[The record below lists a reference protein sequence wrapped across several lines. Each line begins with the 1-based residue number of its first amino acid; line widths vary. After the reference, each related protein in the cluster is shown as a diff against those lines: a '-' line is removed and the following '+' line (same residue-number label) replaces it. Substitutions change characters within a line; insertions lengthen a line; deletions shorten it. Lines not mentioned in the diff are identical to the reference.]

1 MRQASPNARGLNPL
15 SQPSIGGP
23 EPAES
28 HKEQIR
34 SHYDSLAPQWDR
46 WRDQNR
52 FYHRDLQQYLRFLI
66 PPNASV
72 CELGCARGD
81 LLASL
86 EPRRGLGIDLS
97 PALIGCAR
105 QRYPGLDF
113 RIGDCEELDADET
126 FDYVLLSNVVGE
138 LYDVQ
143 RAFACLHRL
152 CRPDS
157 RVIIIHYNYFWEPV
171 LRAGERLKLK
181 MPQPIQNW
189 LPLQDLE
196 GLLSLAGFETIKRGY
211 RLLFPK
217 KVPVLAWFLNKLLAK
232 LPGFWK
238 LCLIEVLVA
247 RPQSVARVPSSV
259 SCTVVVPCRN
269 ENGNIIDAVARIP
282 SMGRH
287 TEILFVDGN
296 STDGTV
302 EAIQEQIRLQPEKDI
317 KLLPQGNGIG
327 KGDAVRKGFAAAS
340 GEVLMILDADLT
352 VHPEELPKFFNALV
366 SGKGEFINGSRLVYQ
381 MENQAMRFL
390 NLLGNKLFSRL
401 FTYLL
406 EQRLRDTLCGTKAL
420 YKRDYNKIVA
430 NRSYFG
436 EFDPF
441 GDFDLLFGAAKLNL
455 KIVEIPVRYYSRTYG
470 ETKIRR
476 FMHGWLLMKM
486 CAVAYTK
493 LKWI

>member
-1 MRQASPNARGLNPL
+1 MRQPSPNAPGLDSHPQPPVDRL
-15 SQPSIGGP
+15 S
-23 EPAES
+23 PAET

-52 FYHRDLQQYLRFLI
+52 FYHGDLEQYLRFLI

-72 CELGCARGD
+72 CELGCAQGD
-81 LLASL
+81 LLAAL

-97 PALIGCAR
+97 PALIARAR
-105 QRYPGLDF
+105 QRYPHLEF
-113 RIGDCEELDADET
+113 RVADCEELDAEEP

-143 RAFACLHRL
+143 RAFACLHRV
-152 CRPDS
+152 CRPDT
-157 RVIIIHYNYFWEPV
+157 RVIIIHYNYLWEP
-171 LRAGERLKLK
+171 LLNAGERLKLK

-196 GLLSLAGFETIKRGY
+196 GLLALAGFETIKRGY
-211 RLLFPK
+211 RLLCPK
-217 KVPVLAWFLNKLLAK
+217 NIPVLAWLFNKLLAK
-232 LPGFWK
+232 LPAFWK
-238 LCLIEVLVA
+238 LCLIEVIVA
-247 RPQSVARVPSSV
+247 RPQPVARVPSSV

-269 ENGNIIDAVARIP
+269 EKGNIIDAVTRMP

-302 EAIQEQIRLQPEKDI
+302 EAIQEQIRLHPEKDI
-317 KLLPQGNGIG
+317 KLLPQGNGTG

-340 GEVLMILDADLT
+340 GEVLIILDADLT
-352 VHPEELPKFFNALV
+352 VHPEELPKFFHALV

-390 NLLGNKLFSRL
+390 NLMGNKFFSRL

-430 NRSYFG
+430 NRGYFG

-470 ETKIRR
+470 ESKIQR
-476 FMHGWLLMKM
+476 FMHGWLLAKM
-486 CAVAYTK
+486 CGVAYAK